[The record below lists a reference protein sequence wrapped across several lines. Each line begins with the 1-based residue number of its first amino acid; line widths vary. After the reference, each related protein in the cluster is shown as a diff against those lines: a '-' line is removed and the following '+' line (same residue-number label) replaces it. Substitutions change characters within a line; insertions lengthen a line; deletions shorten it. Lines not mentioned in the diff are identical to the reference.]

1 MEQRREFKPQENNNM
16 GKYIFKRVLMM
27 IPVIIGLSL
36 LVFLVLKMTPGD
48 PARVVAGAEADE
60 ATVEQIREDL
70 GLNKPVLQ
78 QYVDY
83 MLGLLHGTMGNSYT
97 TGKPVIDEIKA
108 RMPTTFILAFAGVAV
123 AVVIGIPLG
132 IISATKQYSILDY
145 ISTLLALAGVAMPNF
160 WLGLMLI
167 LLFSLKLGWLP
178 SGDAVSWQ
186 GYVLPAITMGVG
198 ATANFMRT
206 TRSSML
212 EVIRQDY
219 IRTARAKGA
228 GEQRV
233 VLSHALRNALIPV
246 ITVIGLQ
253 IGTLL
258 GGAVVNETVF
268 SLPGLG
274 TLMISAINQKNEPV
288 VLGCLITFAIVFS
301 LVNLFVDILYAF
313 IDPRIKSQY
322 K

>member
-1 MEQRREFKPQENNNM
+1 MY
-16 GKYIFKRVLMM
+16 KYIIKRILMM
-27 IPVIIGLSL
+27 IPVIIGVSL

-48 PARVVAGAEADE
+48 PARVVAGSEADE
-60 ATVEQIREDL
+60 ATVEMIREEL
-70 GLNKPVLQ
+70 GLNKPVMQ

-83 MLGLLHGTMGNSYT
+83 MSGLLHGDMGESYVN
-97 TGKPVIDEIKA
+97 GKPVLDEIAA
-108 RMPTTFILAFAGVAV
+108 RLPTTFALALASVLVAV
-123 AVVIGIPLG
+123 IIGIPLG

-145 ISTLLALAGVAMPNF
+145 ISTILALAGVAMPNF

-167 LLFSLKLGWLP
+167 LFFSLHLGILP
-178 SGDAVSWQ
+178 SNGAEDWT
-186 GYVLPAITMGVG
+186 GYILPAITMGVG
-198 ATANFMRT
+198 AVASFMRT

-228 GEQRV
+228 GEGRV
-233 VLSHALRNALIPV
+233 IIHHAIRNAMIPV

-274 TLMISAINQKNEPV
+274 TLMINAINQKNEPV
-288 VLGCLITFAIVFS
+288 VLGCLIVFAFIFS
-301 LVNLFVDILYAF
+301 MVNLLIDILYAF

-322 K
+322 S

>member
-1 MEQRREFKPQENNNM
+1 MY
-16 GKYIFKRVLMM
+16 KYICKRILMM
-27 IPVIIGLSL
+27 IPVIIGVSL

-48 PARVVAGAEADE
+48 PARVVAGSEADE
-60 ATVEQIREDL
+60 ATVEQIREEL

-83 MLGLLHGTMGNSYT
+83 MLALLHGDMGTSYT
-97 TGKPVIDEIKA
+97 TSKPVADEILA
-108 RMPTTFILAFAGVAV
+108 RMPTTFILAFAGVFV
-123 AVVIGIPLG
+123 AVLIGIPLG
-132 IISATKQYSILDY
+132 IISATKQYSVLDY
-145 ISTLLALAGVAMPNF
+145 ISTLLALGGVAMPNF

-178 SGDAVSWQ
+178 SGGGDSWTA
-186 GYVLPAITMGVG
+186 YVLPAITLGVG
-198 ATANFMRT
+198 ATASFMRT

-219 IRTARAKGA
+219 IRMARAKGA
-228 GEQRV
+228 GEGRV
-233 VLSHALRNALIPV
+233 VMHHALRNAMIPV

-274 TLMISAINQKNEPV
+274 TLMINAINQKNEPV
-288 VLGCLITFAIVFS
+288 VLGCLITFAIIFS
-301 LVNLFVDILYAF
+301 LVNLLIDILYAF

>member
-1 MEQRREFKPQENNNM
+1 MY
-16 GKYIFKRVLMM
+16 KYICKRILMM
-27 IPVIIGLSL
+27 IPVIIGVSL

-48 PARVVAGAEADE
+48 PARVVAGSEADE
-60 ATVEQIREDL
+60 ATVEQIREEL

-83 MLGLLHGTMGNSYT
+83 MLALLHGDMGTSYT
-97 TGKPVIDEIKA
+97 TRKPVVDEILA
-108 RMPTTFILAFAGVAV
+108 RMPTTFILAFAGVFV
-123 AVVIGIPLG
+123 AVLIGIPLG
-132 IISATKQYSILDY
+132 IISATKQYSVLDY
-145 ISTLLALAGVAMPNF
+145 ISTLLALGGVAMPNF

-178 SGDAVSWQ
+178 SGGGDSWTS
-186 GYVLPAITMGVG
+186 YVLPAITLGVG
-198 ATANFMRT
+198 ATASFMRT

-228 GEQRV
+228 GEGRV
-233 VLSHALRNALIPV
+233 VMHHALRNAMIPV

-274 TLMISAINQKNEPV
+274 TLMINAINQKNEPV
-288 VLGCLITFAIVFS
+288 VLGCLITFAIIFS
-301 LVNLFVDILYAF
+301 LVNLLIDILYAF

>member
-1 MEQRREFKPQENNNM
+1 MY
-16 GKYIFKRVLMM
+16 KYICKRILMM
-27 IPVIIGLSL
+27 IPVIIGVSL

-48 PARVVAGAEADE
+48 PARVVAGSEAEE
-60 ATVEQIREDL
+60 ATVEQIREEL

-83 MLGLLHGTMGNSYT
+83 MLNLLHGDMGTSYT
-97 TGKPVIDEIKA
+97 TNKPVAEEILA
-108 RMPTTFILAFAGVAV
+108 RMPTTFILAFAGVFV
-123 AVVIGIPLG
+123 AVLIGIPLG

-145 ISTLLALAGVAMPNF
+145 ISTLLALGGVAMPNF

-178 SGDAVSWQ
+178 SGGGDSWTA
-186 GYVLPAITMGVG
+186 YVLPAITLGVG

-228 GEQRV
+228 GEGRV
-233 VLSHALRNALIPV
+233 VMHHALRNAMIPV

-274 TLMISAINQKNEPV
+274 TLMINAINQKNEPV
-288 VLGCLITFAIVFS
+288 VLGCLITFAIIFS
-301 LVNLFVDILYAF
+301 LVNLLIDILYAF

>member
-1 MEQRREFKPQENNNM
+1 MW
-16 GKYIFKRVLMM
+16 KYIFKRVLMM

-48 PARVVAGAEADE
+48 PARVVAGSEADE

-70 GLNKPVLQ
+70 GLNKPILQ
-78 QYVDY
+78 QYVSY
-83 MLGLLHGTMGNSYT
+83 MLGLLRGDMGTSFTN
-97 TGKPVIDEIKA
+97 GKPVIDEIKA

-132 IISATKQYSILDY
+132 IISATKQYSIMDY

-228 GEQRV
+228 GERRV
-233 VLSHALRNALIPV
+233 VLGHALRNALIPV

-274 TLMISAINQKNEPV
+274 TLMINAINQKNEPV

>member
-1 MEQRREFKPQENNNM
+1 MY
-16 GKYIFKRVLMM
+16 KYILKRILMM
-27 IPVIIGLSL
+27 IPVIIGVSL

-48 PARVVAGAEADE
+48 PARIVAGSEADE
-60 ATVEQIREDL
+60 ATVEQIREEL
-70 GLNKPVLQ
+70 GLNKPVLI

-83 MLGLLHGTMGNSYT
+83 MLGLLRGDMGTSYT
-97 TGKPVIDEIKA
+97 NGKPVSEEIFS
-108 RMPTTFILAFAGVAV
+108 RMPTTFILAFAGVLV
-123 AVVIGIPLG
+123 AILIGIPLG

-145 ISTLLALAGVAMPNF
+145 ISTLLALIGVAMPNF

-167 LLFSLKLGWLP
+167 LLFSLELGWFP
-178 SGDAVSWQ
+178 SGGAVDWT
-186 GYVLPAITMGVG
+186 GYVLPAITLGVG

-228 GEQRV
+228 GEGRV
-233 VLSHALRNALIPV
+233 VMRHALRNALIPV

-274 TLMISAINQKNEPV
+274 TLMINSINQKNEPV
-288 VLGCLITFAIVFS
+288 VLGCLITFALIFS
-301 LVNLFVDILYAF
+301 LVNLLIDILYAF

-322 K
+322 S

>member
-1 MEQRREFKPQENNNM
+1 MY
-16 GKYIFKRVLMM
+16 KYICKRILMM
-27 IPVIIGLSL
+27 IPVIIGVSL

-48 PARVVAGAEADE
+48 PARVVAGSEADE
-60 ATVEQIREDL
+60 ATVEQIREEL

-83 MLGLLHGTMGNSYT
+83 MLALLHGDMGTSYT
-97 TGKPVIDEIKA
+97 TSKPVADEILA
-108 RMPTTFILAFAGVAV
+108 RMPITFILAFAGVFV
-123 AVVIGIPLG
+123 AVLIGIPLG
-132 IISATKQYSILDY
+132 IISATKQYSVLDY
-145 ISTLLALAGVAMPNF
+145 ISTLLALGGVAMPNF

-178 SGDAVSWQ
+178 SGGGDSWTS
-186 GYVLPAITMGVG
+186 YVLPAITLGVG
-198 ATANFMRT
+198 ATASFMRT

-228 GEQRV
+228 GEGRV
-233 VLSHALRNALIPV
+233 VMHHALRNAMIPV

-274 TLMISAINQKNEPV
+274 TLMINAINQKNEPV
-288 VLGCLITFAIVFS
+288 VLGCLITFAIIFS
-301 LVNLFVDILYAF
+301 LVNLLIDILYAF

>member
-1 MEQRREFKPQENNNM
+1 MY
-16 GKYIFKRVLMM
+16 KYICKRILMM
-27 IPVIIGLSL
+27 IPVIIGVSR

-48 PARVVAGAEADE
+48 PARVVAGSEADE
-60 ATVEQIREDL
+60 ATVEQIREEL

-83 MLGLLHGTMGNSYT
+83 MLDLLHGDMGTSYT
-97 TGKPVIDEIKA
+97 TNKPVAEEILA
-108 RMPTTFILAFAGVAV
+108 RMPTTFILAFAGVFV
-123 AVVIGIPLG
+123 AVLIGIPLG

-145 ISTLLALAGVAMPNF
+145 ISTLLALGGVAMPNF

-178 SGDAVSWQ
+178 SGGGDSWTA
-186 GYVLPAITMGVG
+186 YVLPAITLGVG

-228 GEQRV
+228 GEGRV
-233 VLSHALRNALIPV
+233 VMHHALRNAMIPV

-274 TLMISAINQKNEPV
+274 TLMINAINQKNEPV
-288 VLGCLITFAIVFS
+288 VLGCLITFAIIFS
-301 LVNLFVDILYAF
+301 LVNLLIDILYAF

>member
-1 MEQRREFKPQENNNM
+1 MY
-16 GKYIFKRVLMM
+16 KYICKRILMM
-27 IPVIIGLSL
+27 IPVIIGVSL

-48 PARVVAGAEADE
+48 PARVVAGSEADE
-60 ATVEQIREDL
+60 ATVEQIREEL

-83 MLGLLHGTMGNSYT
+83 MLNLLHGDMGTSYT
-97 TGKPVIDEIKA
+97 TNKPVAEEILA
-108 RMPTTFILAFAGVAV
+108 RMPTTFILAFAGVFLAV
-123 AVVIGIPLG
+123 LIGIPLG

-145 ISTLLALAGVAMPNF
+145 ISTLLALGGVAMPNF

-178 SGDAVSWQ
+178 SGGGDSWTA
-186 GYVLPAITMGVG
+186 YVLPAITLGVG

-228 GEQRV
+228 GEGRV
-233 VLSHALRNALIPV
+233 VMHHALRNAMIPV

-274 TLMISAINQKNEPV
+274 TLMINAINQKNEPV
-288 VLGCLITFAIVFS
+288 VLGCLITFAIIFS
-301 LVNLFVDILYAF
+301 LVNLLIDILYAF

>member
-1 MEQRREFKPQENNNM
+1 MY
-16 GKYIFKRVLMM
+16 KYICKRILMM
-27 IPVIIGLSL
+27 IPVIIGVSL

-48 PARVVAGAEADE
+48 PARVVAGSEADE
-60 ATVEQIREDL
+60 ATVEQIREEL

-83 MLGLLHGTMGNSYT
+83 MLALLHGDMGTSYT
-97 TGKPVIDEIKA
+97 TRKPVADEILA
-108 RMPTTFILAFAGVAV
+108 RMPTTFILAFAGVFV
-123 AVVIGIPLG
+123 AVLIGIPLG
-132 IISATKQYSILDY
+132 IVSATKQYSVLDY
-145 ISTLLALAGVAMPNF
+145 ISTLLALGGVAMPNF

-178 SGDAVSWQ
+178 SGGGDSWTS
-186 GYVLPAITMGVG
+186 YVLPAITLGVG
-198 ATANFMRT
+198 ATASFMRT

-228 GEQRV
+228 GEGRV
-233 VLSHALRNALIPV
+233 VMHHALRNAMIPV

-274 TLMISAINQKNEPV
+274 TLMINAINQKNEPV
-288 VLGCLITFAIVFS
+288 VLGCLITFAIIFS
-301 LVNLFVDILYAF
+301 LVNLLIDILYAF

>member
-1 MEQRREFKPQENNNM
+1 MY
-16 GKYIFKRVLMM
+16 KYICKRILMM
-27 IPVIIGLSL
+27 IPVIIGVSL

-48 PARVVAGAEADE
+48 PARVVAGSEADE
-60 ATVEQIREDL
+60 ATVEQIREEL

-83 MLGLLHGTMGNSYT
+83 MLNLLHGDMGTSYT
-97 TGKPVIDEIKA
+97 TNKPVAEEILA
-108 RMPTTFILAFAGVAV
+108 RMPTTFILALAGVFV
-123 AVVIGIPLG
+123 AVLIGIPLG

-145 ISTLLALAGVAMPNF
+145 ISTLLALGGVAMPNF

-178 SGDAVSWQ
+178 SGGGDSWTA
-186 GYVLPAITMGVG
+186 YVLPAITLGVG

-228 GEQRV
+228 GEGRV
-233 VLSHALRNALIPV
+233 VMHHALRNAMIPV

-274 TLMISAINQKNEPV
+274 TLMINAINQKNEPV
-288 VLGCLITFAIVFS
+288 VLGCLITFAIIFS
-301 LVNLFVDILYAF
+301 LVNLLIDILYAF

>member
-1 MEQRREFKPQENNNM
+1 MY
-16 GKYIFKRVLMM
+16 KYICKRILMM
-27 IPVIIGLSL
+27 IPVIIGVSL

-48 PARVVAGAEADE
+48 PARVVAGSEADE
-60 ATVEQIREDL
+60 ATVEQIREEL

-83 MLGLLHGTMGNSYT
+83 MLALLHGDMGTSYT
-97 TGKPVIDEIKA
+97 TSKPVADEILA
-108 RMPTTFILAFAGVAV
+108 RMPTTFILAFAGVFV
-123 AVVIGIPLG
+123 AVLIGIPLG
-132 IISATKQYSILDY
+132 IISATKQYSVLDY
-145 ISTLLALAGVAMPNF
+145 ISTLLALGGVAMPNF

-178 SGDAVSWQ
+178 SGGGDSWTA
-186 GYVLPAITMGVG
+186 YVLPAITLGVG
-198 ATANFMRT
+198 ATASFMRT

-228 GEQRV
+228 GEGRV
-233 VLSHALRNALIPV
+233 VMHHALRNAMIPV

-258 GGAVVNETVF
+258 GGAVVNKTVF

-274 TLMISAINQKNEPV
+274 TLMINAINQKNEPV
-288 VLGCLITFAIVFS
+288 VLGCLITFAIIFS
-301 LVNLFVDILYAF
+301 LVNLLIDILYAF

>member
-1 MEQRREFKPQENNNM
+1 MY
-16 GKYIFKRVLMM
+16 KYICKRILMM
-27 IPVIIGLSL
+27 IPVIIGVSL

-48 PARVVAGAEADE
+48 PARVVAGSEADE
-60 ATVEQIREDL
+60 ATVEQIREEL

-83 MLGLLHGTMGNSYT
+83 MLNLLHGDMGTSYT
-97 TGKPVIDEIKA
+97 TNKPVAEEILA
-108 RMPTTFILAFAGVAV
+108 RMPTTFILAFAGVFV
-123 AVVIGIPLG
+123 AVLIGIPLG

-145 ISTLLALAGVAMPNF
+145 ISTLLALGGLAMPNF

-178 SGDAVSWQ
+178 SGGGDSWTA
-186 GYVLPAITMGVG
+186 YVLPAITLGVG

-228 GEQRV
+228 GEGRV
-233 VLSHALRNALIPV
+233 VMHHALRNAMIPV

-274 TLMISAINQKNEPV
+274 TLMINAINQKNEPV
-288 VLGCLITFAIVFS
+288 VLGCLITFAIIFS
-301 LVNLFVDILYAF
+301 LVNLLIDILYAF

>member
-1 MEQRREFKPQENNNM
+1 MY
-16 GKYIFKRVLMM
+16 KYICKRILMM
-27 IPVIIGLSL
+27 IPVIIGVSL

-48 PARVVAGAEADE
+48 PARVVAGSEADE
-60 ATVEQIREDL
+60 ATVEQIREEL

-78 QYVDY
+78 QYVDD
-83 MLGLLHGTMGNSYT
+83 MLNLLHGDMGTSYT
-97 TGKPVIDEIKA
+97 TNKPVAEEILA
-108 RMPTTFILAFAGVAV
+108 RMPTTFILAFAGVFV
-123 AVVIGIPLG
+123 AVLIGIPLG

-145 ISTLLALAGVAMPNF
+145 ISTLLALGGVAMPNF

-178 SGDAVSWQ
+178 SGGGDSWTA
-186 GYVLPAITMGVG
+186 YVLPAITLGVG

-228 GEQRV
+228 GEGRV
-233 VLSHALRNALIPV
+233 VMHHALRNAMIPV

-274 TLMISAINQKNEPV
+274 TLMINAINQKNEPV
-288 VLGCLITFAIVFS
+288 VLGCLITFAIIFS
-301 LVNLFVDILYAF
+301 LVNLLIDILYAF

>member
-1 MEQRREFKPQENNNM
+1 MY
-16 GKYIFKRVLMM
+16 KYICKRILMM
-27 IPVIIGLSL
+27 IPVIIGVSL

-48 PARVVAGAEADE
+48 PARVVAGSEADE
-60 ATVEQIREDL
+60 ATVEQIREEL

-83 MLGLLHGTMGNSYT
+83 MLALLHGDMGTSYT
-97 TGKPVIDEIKA
+97 TSKPVADEILA
-108 RMPTTFILAFAGVAV
+108 RMPTTFILAFAGVFV
-123 AVVIGIPLG
+123 AVLIGIPLG
-132 IISATKQYSILDY
+132 IISATKQYSVLDY
-145 ISTLLALAGVAMPNF
+145 ISTLLALGGVAMPNF

-178 SGDAVSWQ
+178 SGGGDSWTS
-186 GYVLPAITMGVG
+186 YVLPAITLGVG
-198 ATANFMRT
+198 ATASFMRT

-228 GEQRV
+228 GEGRV
-233 VLSHALRNALIPV
+233 VKHHALRNAMIPV

-274 TLMISAINQKNEPV
+274 TLMINAINQKNEPV
-288 VLGCLITFAIVFS
+288 VLGCLITFAIIFS
-301 LVNLFVDILYAF
+301 LVNLLIDILYAF

>member
-1 MEQRREFKPQENNNM
+1 MY
-16 GKYIFKRVLMM
+16 KYICKRILMM
-27 IPVIIGLSL
+27 IPVIIGVSL

-48 PARVVAGAEADE
+48 PARVVAGSEADE
-60 ATVEQIREDL
+60 ATVEQIREEL

-83 MLGLLHGTMGNSYT
+83 MLDLLRGDMGTSYT
-97 TGKPVIDEIKA
+97 TNKPVAEEILA
-108 RMPTTFILAFAGVAV
+108 RMPTTFILAFAGVFV
-123 AVVIGIPLG
+123 AVLIGIPLG

-145 ISTLLALAGVAMPNF
+145 ISTLLALGGVAMPNF

-178 SGDAVSWQ
+178 SGGGDSWTA
-186 GYVLPAITMGVG
+186 YVLPAITLGVG

-228 GEQRV
+228 GEGRV
-233 VLSHALRNALIPV
+233 VMHHALRNAMIPV

-274 TLMISAINQKNEPV
+274 TLMINAINQKNEPV
-288 VLGCLITFAIVFS
+288 VLGCLITFAIIFS
-301 LVNLFVDILYAF
+301 LVNLLIDILYAF

>member
-1 MEQRREFKPQENNNM
+1 MY
-16 GKYIFKRVLMM
+16 KYICKRILMM
-27 IPVIIGLSL
+27 IPVIIGVSL

-48 PARVVAGAEADE
+48 PARVVAGSEADE
-60 ATVEQIREDL
+60 ATVEQIREEL

-83 MLGLLHGTMGNSYT
+83 TLNLLHGDMGTSYT
-97 TGKPVIDEIKA
+97 TNKPVAEEILA
-108 RMPTTFILAFAGVAV
+108 RMPTTFILAFAGVFV
-123 AVVIGIPLG
+123 AVLIGIPLG

-145 ISTLLALAGVAMPNF
+145 ISTLLALGGVAMPNF

-178 SGDAVSWQ
+178 SGGGDSWTA
-186 GYVLPAITMGVG
+186 YVLPAITLGVG

-228 GEQRV
+228 GEGRV
-233 VLSHALRNALIPV
+233 VMHHALRNAMIPV

-274 TLMISAINQKNEPV
+274 TLMINAINQKNEPV
-288 VLGCLITFAIVFS
+288 VLGCLITFAIIFS
-301 LVNLFVDILYAF
+301 LVNLLIDILYAF

>member
-1 MEQRREFKPQENNNM
+1 MH
-16 GKYIFKRVLMM
+16 KYIFKRILMM
-27 IPVIIGLSL
+27 IPVVIGVSL
-36 LVFLVLKMTPGD
+36 LVFMVLKMTPGD
-48 PARVVAGAEADE
+48 PARVVAGSEADE
-60 ATVEQIREDL
+60 ATVAQIREEL

-83 MLGLLHGTMGNSYT
+83 MAGMLHGDMGNSYT
-97 TGKPVIDEIKA
+97 TGKPVFSEILS
-108 RMPTTFILAFAGVAV
+108 RMPTTFTLAFAGVLV
-123 AVVIGIPLG
+123 AVLIGIPLG
-132 IISATKQYSILDY
+132 IISATKQYSILDN
-145 ISTLLALAGVAMPNF
+145 ISTLLALTGVAMPNF

-167 LLFSLKLGWLP
+167 LVFALQLGWLP
-178 SGDAVSWQ
+178 SGGVTSWQ
-186 GYVLPAITMGVG
+186 GYILPAVTLGVG

-219 IRTARAKGA
+219 IRTVRAKGA
-228 GEQRV
+228 NEKRV
-233 VLSHALRNALIPV
+233 ILRHALRNALIPV

-268 SLPGLG
+268 SLPGVG
-274 TLMISAINQKNEPV
+274 MLMINSINKKDEPV
-288 VLGCLITFAIVFS
+288 VLGCLITFAVVFS
-301 LVNLFVDILYAF
+301 LVNLFVDILYAY

-322 K
+322 R

>member
-1 MEQRREFKPQENNNM
+1 MY
-16 GKYIFKRVLMM
+16 KYICKRILMM
-27 IPVIIGLSL
+27 IPVIIGVSL

-48 PARVVAGAEADE
+48 PARVVAGSDADE
-60 ATVEQIREDL
+60 ATVEQIREEL

-83 MLGLLHGTMGNSYT
+83 MLALLHGDMGTSYT
-97 TGKPVIDEIKA
+97 TSKPVADEILA
-108 RMPTTFILAFAGVAV
+108 RMPTTFILAFAGVFV
-123 AVVIGIPLG
+123 AVLIGIPLG
-132 IISATKQYSILDY
+132 IISATKQYSVLDY
-145 ISTLLALAGVAMPNF
+145 ISTLLALGGVAMPNF

-178 SGDAVSWQ
+178 SGGGDSWTA
-186 GYVLPAITMGVG
+186 YVLPAITLGVG
-198 ATANFMRT
+198 ATASFMRT

-228 GEQRV
+228 GEGRV
-233 VLSHALRNALIPV
+233 VMHHALRNAMIPV

-274 TLMISAINQKNEPV
+274 TLMINAINQKNEPV
-288 VLGCLITFAIVFS
+288 VLGCLITFAIIFS
-301 LVNLFVDILYAF
+301 LVNLLIDILYAF

>member
-1 MEQRREFKPQENNNM
+1 MY
-16 GKYIFKRVLMM
+16 KYICKRILMM
-27 IPVIIGLSL
+27 IPVIIGVSL

-48 PARVVAGAEADE
+48 PARVVAGSEADE
-60 ATVEQIREDL
+60 ATVEQIREEL

-83 MLGLLHGTMGNSYT
+83 MLALLHGDMGTSYT
-97 TGKPVIDEIKA
+97 TRKPVADEILA
-108 RMPTTFILAFAGVAV
+108 RMPTTFILAFAGVFV
-123 AVVIGIPLG
+123 AVLIGIPLG
-132 IISATKQYSILDY
+132 IISATKQYSVLDY
-145 ISTLLALAGVAMPNF
+145 ISTLLALGGVAMPNF

-178 SGDAVSWQ
+178 SGGGDSWTA
-186 GYVLPAITMGVG
+186 YVLPAITLGVG

-228 GEQRV
+228 GEGRV
-233 VLSHALRNALIPV
+233 VMHHALRNAMIPV

-274 TLMISAINQKNEPV
+274 TLMINAINQKNEPV
-288 VLGCLITFAIVFS
+288 VLGCLITFAIIFS
-301 LVNLFVDILYAF
+301 LVNLLIDILYAF

>member
-1 MEQRREFKPQENNNM
+1 MY
-16 GKYIFKRVLMM
+16 KYICKRILMM
-27 IPVIIGLSL
+27 IPVIIGVSL

-48 PARVVAGAEADE
+48 PARVVAGSEADE
-60 ATVEQIREDL
+60 ATVEQIREEL

-83 MLGLLHGTMGNSYT
+83 MLNLLHGDMGTSYT
-97 TGKPVIDEIKA
+97 TNKPVAEEILA
-108 RMPTTFILAFAGVAV
+108 RMPTTFILAFAGVFV
-123 AVVIGIPLG
+123 AVLIGIPLG

-145 ISTLLALAGVAMPNF
+145 ISTLLALGGVAMPNF
-160 WLGLMLI
+160 CLGLMLI

-178 SGDAVSWQ
+178 SGGGDSWTA
-186 GYVLPAITMGVG
+186 YVLPAITLGVG

-228 GEQRV
+228 GEGRV
-233 VLSHALRNALIPV
+233 VMHHALRNAMIPV

-274 TLMISAINQKNEPV
+274 TLMINAINQKNEPV
-288 VLGCLITFAIVFS
+288 VLGCLITFAIIFS
-301 LVNLFVDILYAF
+301 LVNLLIDILYAF

>member
-1 MEQRREFKPQENNNM
+1 MY
-16 GKYIFKRVLMM
+16 KYICKRILMM
-27 IPVIIGLSL
+27 IPVIIGVSL

-48 PARVVAGAEADE
+48 PARVVAGSEADE
-60 ATVEQIREDL
+60 ATVEQIREEL

-83 MLGLLHGTMGNSYT
+83 MLNLLHGDMGTSYT
-97 TGKPVIDEIKA
+97 TNKPVAEEILA
-108 RMPTTFILAFAGVAV
+108 RMPTTFILAFAGVFV
-123 AVVIGIPLG
+123 AVLIGIPLG
-132 IISATKQYSILDY
+132 IISATKQYSLLDY
-145 ISTLLALAGVAMPNF
+145 ISTLLALGGVAMPNF

-178 SGDAVSWQ
+178 SGGGDSWTA
-186 GYVLPAITMGVG
+186 YVLPAITLGVG

-228 GEQRV
+228 GEGRV
-233 VLSHALRNALIPV
+233 VMHHALRNAMIPV

-274 TLMISAINQKNEPV
+274 TLMINAINQKNEPV
-288 VLGCLITFAIVFS
+288 VLGCLITFAIIFS
-301 LVNLFVDILYAF
+301 LVNLLIDILYAF

>member
-1 MEQRREFKPQENNNM
+1 MH
-16 GKYIFKRVLMM
+16 KYIFKRILMM
-27 IPVIIGLSL
+27 IPVVIGVSL
-36 LVFLVLKMTPGD
+36 LVFMVLKMTPGD
-48 PARVVAGAEADE
+48 PARVVAGSEADE
-60 ATVEQIREDL
+60 ATVAQIREEL

-83 MLGLLHGTMGNSYT
+83 MAGMLHGDMGNSYT
-97 TGKPVIDEIKA
+97 TGKPVFSEILS
-108 RMPTTFILAFAGVAV
+108 RMPTTFILAFAGVLV
-123 AVVIGIPLG
+123 AVLIGIPLG
-132 IISATKQYSILDY
+132 IISATKQYSILDN
-145 ISTLLALAGVAMPNF
+145 ISTLLALTGVAMPNF

-167 LLFSLKLGWLP
+167 LVFALQLGWLP
-178 SGDAVSWQ
+178 SGGVTSWQ
-186 GYVLPAITMGVG
+186 GYILPAVTLGVG

-219 IRTARAKGA
+219 IRTVRAKGA
-228 GEQRV
+228 NENRV
-233 VLSHALRNALIPV
+233 ILRHALRNALIPV

-268 SLPGLG
+268 SLPGVG
-274 TLMISAINQKNEPV
+274 MLMINSINKKDEPV
-288 VLGCLITFAIVFS
+288 VLGCLITFAVVFS
-301 LVNLFVDILYAF
+301 LVNLFVDLLYAY

-322 K
+322 R

>member
-1 MEQRREFKPQENNNM
+1 MY
-16 GKYIFKRVLMM
+16 KYICKRILMM
-27 IPVIIGLSL
+27 IPVIIGVSL

-48 PARVVAGAEADE
+48 PARVVAGSEADE
-60 ATVEQIREDL
+60 ATVEQIREEL

-83 MLGLLHGTMGNSYT
+83 MLALLHGDMGTSYT
-97 TGKPVIDEIKA
+97 TRKPVADEILA
-108 RMPTTFILAFAGVAV
+108 RMPTTFILAFAGVFV
-123 AVVIGIPLG
+123 AVLIGIPLG
-132 IISATKQYSILDY
+132 IISATKQYSVLDY
-145 ISTLLALAGVAMPNF
+145 ISTLLALGGVAMPNF

-178 SGDAVSWQ
+178 SGGGDSWTS
-186 GYVLPAITMGVG
+186 YVLPAITLGVG
-198 ATANFMRT
+198 ATASFMRT

-228 GEQRV
+228 GEGRV
-233 VLSHALRNALIPV
+233 VMHHALRNAMIPV

-274 TLMISAINQKNEPV
+274 TLMINAINQKNEPV
-288 VLGCLITFAIVFS
+288 VLGCLITFVIFS
-301 LVNLFVDILYAF
+301 LVNLLIDILYAF

>member
-1 MEQRREFKPQENNNM
+1 MY
-16 GKYIFKRVLMM
+16 KYICKRILMM
-27 IPVIIGLSL
+27 IPVIIGVSL

-48 PARVVAGAEADE
+48 PARVVAGSEADE
-60 ATVEQIREDL
+60 ATVEQIREEL

-83 MLGLLHGTMGNSYT
+83 MLNLLHGDMGTSYT
-97 TGKPVIDEIKA
+97 TNKPVAEEILA
-108 RMPTTFILAFAGVAV
+108 RMPTTFILAFAGVFV
-123 AVVIGIPLG
+123 AVLIGIPLG

-145 ISTLLALAGVAMPNF
+145 ISTLLALVGVAMPNF

-178 SGDAVSWQ
+178 SGGGDSWTA
-186 GYVLPAITMGVG
+186 YVLPAITLGVG

-228 GEQRV
+228 GEGRV
-233 VLSHALRNALIPV
+233 VMHHALRNAMIPV

-274 TLMISAINQKNEPV
+274 TLMINAINQKNEPV
-288 VLGCLITFAIVFS
+288 VLGCLITFAIIFS
-301 LVNLFVDILYAF
+301 LVNLLIDILYAF

>member
-1 MEQRREFKPQENNNM
+1 MY
-16 GKYIFKRVLMM
+16 KYICKRILMM
-27 IPVIIGLSL
+27 IPVIIGVSL

-48 PARVVAGAEADE
+48 PARVVAGSEADE
-60 ATVEQIREDL
+60 ATVEQIREEL

-83 MLGLLHGTMGNSYT
+83 MLALLHGDMGTSYT
-97 TGKPVIDEIKA
+97 TSKPVADEILA
-108 RMPTTFILAFAGVAV
+108 RMPTTFILAFAGVFV
-123 AVVIGIPLG
+123 AVLIGIPLG
-132 IISATKQYSILDY
+132 IISATKQYSVLDY
-145 ISTLLALAGVAMPNF
+145 ISTLLALGGVAMPNF

-178 SGDAVSWQ
+178 SGGGDSWTS
-186 GYVLPAITMGVG
+186 YVLHAITLGVG
-198 ATANFMRT
+198 ATASFMRT

-228 GEQRV
+228 GEGRV
-233 VLSHALRNALIPV
+233 VMHHALRNAMIPV

-274 TLMISAINQKNEPV
+274 TLMINAINQKNEPV
-288 VLGCLITFAIVFS
+288 VLGCLITFAIIFS
-301 LVNLFVDILYAF
+301 LVNLLIDILYAF

>member
-1 MEQRREFKPQENNNM
+1 MY
-16 GKYIFKRVLMM
+16 KYICKLILMM
-27 IPVIIGLSL
+27 IPVIIGVSL

-48 PARVVAGAEADE
+48 PARVVAGSEADE
-60 ATVEQIREDL
+60 ATVEQIREEL

-83 MLGLLHGTMGNSYT
+83 MLNLLHGDMGTSYT
-97 TGKPVIDEIKA
+97 TNKPVAEEILA
-108 RMPTTFILAFAGVAV
+108 RMPTTFILAFAGVFV
-123 AVVIGIPLG
+123 AVLIGIPLG

-145 ISTLLALAGVAMPNF
+145 ISTLLALGGVAMPNF

-178 SGDAVSWQ
+178 SGGGDSWTA
-186 GYVLPAITMGVG
+186 YVLPAITLGVG

-228 GEQRV
+228 GEGRV
-233 VLSHALRNALIPV
+233 VMHHALRNAMIPV

-274 TLMISAINQKNEPV
+274 TLMINAINQKNEPV
-288 VLGCLITFAIVFS
+288 VLGCLITFAIIFS
-301 LVNLFVDILYAF
+301 LVNLLIDILYAF